1 MKNLKIFGDS
11 IIKGVT
17 YNGQSYHLCQ
27 EHDFDTL
34 RAQGVTVE
42 NNAKMGATI
51 DAGLKQLDRKLGTCD
66 GDTTVLFCFGGN
78 DCDYD
83 WKAIS
88 EDPDGEHLP
97 HTPSEKFIDQYC
109 TAIRKAQSAGARVA
123 MTSLPPLEQER
134 YFSFITRGLSAENIL
149 HWLGDTDHL
158 YRWQEYYNAMV
169 AQLSRA
175 FGCRLLRQERPA
187 GRTEGLVRSGGFSA
201 GGAELP
207 VFGRLI
213 GGALD
218 RPLQVGEQ
226 TAQGTAR
233 RGCGGGRLPP
243 GGRRVLDLL
252 RPGCSQVQLLDR
264 LVDVLGGLI
273 RRRSHRL
280 PGHLVGSGGDGLLH
294 GVSKGLADA
303 AADPAADAALDLAS
317 QKTHDVTLLSNAAL
331 LRRSRRSGCQGR

>member
-51 DAGLKQLDRKLGTCD
+51 DAGLKKLDRKLGTCD

-175 FGCRLLRQERPA
+175 FGCRLVDL
-187 GRTEGLVRSGGFSA
+187 RTEFLKSR
-201 GGAELP
+201 
-207 VFGRLI
+207 VFPTLI
-213 GGALD
+213 GADGIHPTQAGHDLIHHTVQSAL
-218 RPLQVGEQ
+218 
-226 TAQGTAR
+226 AY
-233 RGCGGGRLPP
+233 
-243 GGRRVLDLL
+243 
-252 RPGCSQVQLLDR
+252 
-264 LVDVLGGLI
+264 
-273 RRRSHRL
+273 
-280 PGHLVGSGGDGLLH
+280 
-294 GVSKGLADA
+294 
-303 AADPAADAALDLAS
+303 
-317 QKTHDVTLLSNAAL
+317 
-331 LRRSRRSGCQGR
+331 

>member
-51 DAGLKQLDRKLGTCD
+51 DAGLKQLDRKLGACD
-66 GDTTVLFCFGGN
+66 SDTTVLFCFGGN

-97 HTPSEKFIDQYC
+97 HTPSEQFIDRYC

-175 FGCRLLRQERPA
+175 FGCRLVDLPSSLRWRIDR
-187 GRTEGLVRSGGFSA
+187 RT
-201 GGAELP
+201 
-207 VFGRLI
+207 
-213 GGALD
+213 
-218 RPLQVGEQ
+218 GEQ
-226 TAQGTAR
+226 KPPLFIMQRMVR
-233 RGCGGGRLPP
+233 RGG
-243 GGRRVLDLL
+243 
-252 RPGCSQVQLLDR
+252 
-264 LVDVLGGLI
+264 I
-273 RRRSHRL
+273 FEE
-280 PGHLVGSGGDGLLH
+280 
-294 GVSKGLADA
+294 
-303 AADPAADAALDLAS
+303 
-317 QKTHDVTLLSNAAL
+317 HDVGLRCKIRMKRRTAPGREALSRAL
-331 LRRSRRSGCQGR
+331 WTWGNTDRRLGCTSLKITNCFRKFT

>member
-1 MKNLKIFGDS
+1 M
-11 IIKGVT
+11 
-17 YNGQSYHLCQ
+17 
-27 EHDFDTL
+27 
-34 RAQGVTVE
+34 E

-175 FGCRLLRQERPA
+175 FGCRLVDLR
-187 GRTEGLVRSGGFSA
+187 
-201 GGAELP
+201 AEFLKSR
-207 VFGRLI
+207 VFPTLI
-213 GGALD
+213 GADGIHPTQAGHDLIHHTVQSAL
-218 RPLQVGEQ
+218 
-226 TAQGTAR
+226 AY
-233 RGCGGGRLPP
+233 
-243 GGRRVLDLL
+243 
-252 RPGCSQVQLLDR
+252 
-264 LVDVLGGLI
+264 
-273 RRRSHRL
+273 
-280 PGHLVGSGGDGLLH
+280 
-294 GVSKGLADA
+294 
-303 AADPAADAALDLAS
+303 
-317 QKTHDVTLLSNAAL
+317 
-331 LRRSRRSGCQGR
+331 

>member
-134 YFSFITRGLSAENIL
+134 YFSFITRGLSAIRSSCAAS
-149 HWLGDTDHL
+149 T
-158 YRWQEYYNAMV
+158 
-169 AQLSRA
+169 
-175 FGCRLLRQERPA
+175 RPA
-187 GRTEGLVRSGGFSA
+187 VPLPKFRWIRS
-201 GGAELP
+201 P
-207 VFGRLI
+207 
-213 GGALD
+213 
-218 RPLQVGEQ
+218 PL
-226 TAQGTAR
+226 
-233 RGCGGGRLPP
+233 
-243 GGRRVLDLL
+243 
-252 RPGCSQVQLLDR
+252 
-264 LVDVLGGLI
+264 
-273 RRRSHRL
+273 
-280 PGHLVGSGGDGLLH
+280 
-294 GVSKGLADA
+294 
-303 AADPAADAALDLAS
+303 
-317 QKTHDVTLLSNAAL
+317 
-331 LRRSRRSGCQGR
+331 

>member
-109 TAIRKAQSAGARVA
+109 TAIRPRGHDEPAAAGAGAVFLLYHQRPERGKY
-123 MTSLPPLEQER
+123 SPL
-134 YFSFITRGLSAENIL
+134 
-149 HWLGDTDHL
+149 
-158 YRWQEYYNAMV
+158 
-169 AQLSRA
+169 
-175 FGCRLLRQERPA
+175 A
-187 GRTEGLVRSGGFSA
+187 GRYGPSVPLA
-201 GGAELP
+201 G
-207 VFGRLI
+207 
-213 GGALD
+213 
-218 RPLQVGEQ
+218 
-226 TAQGTAR
+226 
-233 RGCGGGRLPP
+233 
-243 GGRRVLDLL
+243 VL
-252 RPGCSQVQLLDR
+252 
-264 LVDVLGGLI
+264 
-273 RRRSHRL
+273 
-280 PGHLVGSGGDGLLH
+280 
-294 GVSKGLADA
+294 
-303 AADPAADAALDLAS
+303 
-317 QKTHDVTLLSNAAL
+317 
-331 LRRSRRSGCQGR
+331 